1 MKLDISRPHLAVLV
15 SASMTPSK
23 YNEAFQVWAA
33 REGEIVTIGGD
44 GRLRSGRG
52 GEQHRDTGGPADG

>member
-33 REGEIVTIGGD
+33 REGEIVTIGG
-44 GRLRSGRG
+44 
-52 GEQHRDTGGPADG
+52 